1 MSNILKTAAPS
12 AAQKKKW
19 WLGTLP
25 GVALALIGFVG
36 KPWIS
41 GILDSGSKSGGAAAK
56 ASSDL
61 DFLLSLLTIV
71 GVLGIA
77 LFVFE
82 AWTAVMQSSTKIEVT
97 EDGVQGVSCP
107 IFAFFTRKF
116 SLKFSEIEVVE
127 APKDIAMMIRANGV
141 LHVIHAEGS
150 QEVVKLIKDLK
161 SR

>member
-1 MSNILKTAAPS
+1 MSQILKTAAPS

-19 WLGTLP
+19 WLGALP
-25 GVALALIGFVG
+25 GVVLALIGFIG
-36 KPWIS
+36 KPMIA
-41 GILDSGSKSGGAAAK
+41 GILDSGKKQGGVASK

-61 DFLLSLLTIV
+61 DILLVLLTVV
-71 GVLGIA
+71 GVLGIV
-77 LFVFE
+77 LVVFE

-116 SLKFSEIEVVE
+116 SLKLSEIEVVE
-127 APKDIAMMIRANGV
+127 APKDIAMMIRAKGV

-150 QEVVKLIKDLK
+150 QEIVKLIKELK